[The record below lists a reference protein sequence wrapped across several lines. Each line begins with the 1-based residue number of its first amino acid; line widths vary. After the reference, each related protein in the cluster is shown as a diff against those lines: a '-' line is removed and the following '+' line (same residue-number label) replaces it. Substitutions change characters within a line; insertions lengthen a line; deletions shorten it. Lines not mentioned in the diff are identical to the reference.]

1 MNKSPNLLF
10 FSYKSA
16 WIFFSCILILNLFVV
31 PFLTYIGVNQ
41 QVALFLINTLGISAS
56 LTYVVV
62 RVEGKLIKHK
72 HKHSFSLFMSL
83 LIVSSIVCSI
93 LVFQ

>member
-31 PFLTYIGVNQ
+31 PFLTYISINQ
-41 QVALFLINTLGISAS
+41 QVALFLINTLGISAT

-62 RVEGKLIKHK
+62 RVEGKLNKHK
-72 HKHSFSLFMSL
+72 HGISLFMSL

-93 LVFQ
+93 LVF

>member
-72 HKHSFSLFMSL
+72 HSFSLFMSL

>member
-41 QVALFLINTLGISAS
+41 QVALFLINTLGISAT

-62 RVEGKLIKHK
+62 RVEGKLNK
-72 HKHSFSLFMSL
+72 HKHSISLFMSL